1 MGVKKRINSP
11 ILKIVMF
18 GRRKSRQLTQATQT
32 VSVFEEEQKF
42 QSFGTQILFPEQ
54 YTVFLR

>member
-1 MGVKKRINSP
+1 
-11 ILKIVMF
+11 MF

>member
-1 MGVKKRINSP
+1 
-11 ILKIVMF
+11 MF

-32 VSVFEEEQKF
+32 VSVFEEEKKF